1 MGRKYTKRVITE
13 VNTGN
18 RMLDRFLQMPV
29 SAAQRVER
37 AEERYEEATV
47 RAGVRGMNYEYAGML
62 GCRVMGTGCADKD
75 PMLDVIEASE
85 EITRAK
91 DKYKSVYRM
100 FYNTLKEAGLSTDMI
115 RVCVARYSTSHVLD
129 MGEVA
134 WDTYIKKTKCQ
145 TLHQQALRILLAYL
159 LAEAEKQKNIELGA

>member
-13 VNTGN
+13 VSTGN
-18 RMLDRFLQMPV
+18 PMLDRFLQMPV

-75 PMLDVIEASE
+75 PMLRVVEASE

-91 DKYKSVYRM
+91 EHRKAVYRM
-100 FYNTLKEAGLSTDMI
+100 FYNTLKDAGLTKDMI
-115 RVCVARYSTSHVLD
+115 RVCVARYSTSQVLD

-134 WDTYIKKTKCQ
+134 RATYIKKTRCQ
-145 TLHQQALRILLAYL
+145 TLHQQALRILLAHLYT
-159 LAEAEKQKNIELGA
+159 ESEKQKILEMGA

>member
-18 RMLDRFLQMPV
+18 PMLDRFLQMPV

-47 RAGVRGMNYEYAGML
+47 RAGVRGMNYEYVGML

-91 DKYKSVYRM
+91 ENHRAVYRM
-100 FYNTLKEAGLSTDMI
+100 FYKTLQDAGLTKDMI
-115 RVCVARYSTSHVLD
+115 RVCVARYSTSQVLN

-134 WDTYIKKTKCQ
+134 RATYIKKVVCQ
-145 TLHQQALRILLAYL
+145 TLHQKALRILLAYL
-159 LAEAEKQKNIELGA
+159 LTEAEKQKILEMGA

>member
-18 RMLDRFLQMPV
+18 PMLDRFLQMPI

-75 PMLDVIEASE
+75 PMLRVVEASE
-85 EITRAK
+85 AVTEAK
-91 DKYKSVYRM
+91 EHHKTVYRM
-100 FYNTLKEAGLSTDMI
+100 FYNTLQEAGLSTDMI
-115 RVCVARYSTSHVLD
+115 RVCVARYSTSQVLD

-134 WDTYIKKTKCQ
+134 RATYIKKTKCQ
-145 TLHQQALRILLAYL
+145 TLHQQALRILLAHL
-159 LAEAEKQKNIELGA
+159 LAESEKQKILEMGA

>member
-18 RMLDRFLQMPV
+18 PMLDRFLQMPV

-91 DKYKSVYRM
+91 ENHRAVYRM
-100 FYNTLKEAGLSTDMI
+100 FYKTLQDAGLSTDMI
-115 RVCVARYSTSHVLD
+115 SVCIMRYGTSRVLD
-129 MGEVA
+129 MSEVA
-134 WDTYIKKTKCQ
+134 WATYIKKTKCQ
-145 TLHQQALRILLAYL
+145 TLHQKALRILLAYL
-159 LAEAEKQKNIELGA
+159 LTEAEKQKIIEMGA